1 MLHIASR
8 IASIA
13 LRRARAGLMN
23 WCATTRRRQRT
34 RGGVSLMEVL
44 ISVFVLSV
52 GLLGMAALIPV
63 GRLAMVE
70 TGKHDRSGSAG
81 RAIMRS
87 VQVRRMLDYTTWQPG
102 VPNPNT
108 NTTLPPFAIDP
119 LGVARGLG
127 NAPLGGAGSPIAR
140 LTLGW
145 IGTNVDLARQ
155 VCCCREDFDF
165 RVPEDRLFRPEVP
178 FQNNLL
184 VPGASEIIPT
194 GNFSWLL
201 TVCPSPAEAAVPI
214 HWKSQYTVSVAIC
227 YKRNFDVN
235 PPRES
240 TPGVFD
246 YRPGE
251 VAVEAQFIDA
261 AGGGIAIGGGSVQ
274 LSKRVYIR
282 ENEWVLLY
290 DASSP
295 VGHPLKQCKWYRV
308 VAAGENPTNL
318 LTLAGPDWNA
328 ALCPR
333 PLCVIIDSVIGVYT
347 TSVELDG
354 FNPVWNKR

>member
-1 MLHIASR
+1 MLHT
-8 IASIA
+8 ASITFGAA
-13 LRRARAGLMN
+13 LAGLTSRCGRM
-23 WCATTRRRQRT
+23 RRRQHT

-44 ISVFVLSV
+44 ISVFVLAV

-70 TGKHDRSGSAG
+70 TGKYDRSGSAG

-102 VPNPNT
+102 VPNPTT

-127 NAPLGGAGSPIAR
+127 NTPLGGTGSPIAR

-145 IGTNVDLARQ
+145 IGTNADLARQ

-201 TVCPSPAEAAVPI
+201 TVCPSPAEAAVPV

-227 YKRNFDVN
+227 YKRNFDVT

-251 VAVEAQFIDA
+251 VAVQAQFIDA

-274 LSKRVYIR
+274 LSKRVFVR

-290 DASSP
+290 DHLSP

-318 LTLAGPDWNA
+318 LTLAGPDWSA
-328 ALCPR
+328 ALCPT

-347 TSVELDG
+347 TTVELDG

>member
-1 MLHIASR
+1 MIRLPSLPFVAY
-8 IASIA
+8 
-13 LRRARAGLMN
+13 
-23 WCATTRRRQRT
+23 CARRRHLRQSLRRT

-44 ISVFVLSV
+44 ISVFVLAV

-63 GRLAMVE
+63 GRMAMVE

-81 RAIMRS
+81 RAIMRT

-102 VPNPNT
+102 VPNPTT
-108 NTTLPPFAIDP
+108 NTSLPPFAIDP

-127 NAPLGGAGSPIAR
+127 NTPLGGAGSPIAR
-140 LTLGW
+140 LTVGW
-145 IGTNVDLARQ
+145 IGANADLARQ

-165 RVPEDRLFRPEVP
+165 RLPEDRIFRPEVP
-178 FQNNLL
+178 RENNLL
-184 VPGASEIIPT
+184 SGAADIIPT
-194 GNFSWLL
+194 GNFSWFL
-201 TVCPSPAEAAVPI
+201 TVSPSAAEAAVPV
-214 HWKSQYTVSVAIC
+214 HWKSQFVVSVAIC
-227 YKRNFDVN
+227 YKRNFDVTA
-235 PPRES
+235 PRES

-251 VAVEAQFIDA
+251 VAVQAQFLDA
-261 AGGGIAIGGGSVQ
+261 AGGAIAIGGGSIQ
-274 LSKRVYIR
+274 LSKRVYVR

-295 VGHPLKQCKWYRV
+295 LGHPLKQCKWYRV

-318 LTLAGPDWNA
+318 LTLAGPDWNT
-328 ALCPR
+328 ALSPN

-347 TSVELDG
+347 TTVELDG
-354 FNPVWNKR
+354 FNPLWNKR